1 MKIRIQRNFDGYCIG
16 ETDKVTY
23 IAQTPEG
30 IGRLFTDHMRE
41 LGYRGE
47 QRLKIQRDKSFSDW
61 DIERFTDIL
70 KSTGA

>member
-41 LGYRGE
+41 LGYR
-47 QRLKIQRDKSFSDW
+47 
-61 DIERFTDIL
+61 
-70 KSTGA
+70 